1 MRINVESSH
10 PAGRDLE
17 RARLLQ
23 WAYALALVT
32 IFYNTAEGMASV
44 FFGMEDKTI
53 SLFGFG
59 VDSFVEVIS
68 GLGIWHMVRR
78 MRQNG
83 DEAVDRFE
91 RRALQVTGSAFYLLT
106 AGLLITSAA
115 GLYQEHEP
123 DTAFWGIVISLVS
136 ILSMWLL
143 IHYKVK
149 VGRGLQSQAILSDA
163 TCTKVCMQLSL
174 VLLLASA
181 GFELTGIGWFDS
193 VGALVIA
200 GLSFREGREA
210 FEKAK
215 GNAACC
221 CKGGCATVS
230 PGGEIKSVTKITI
243 SNPWGKS
250 IRNNVS
256 LFDIMLHL

>member
-1 MRINVESSH
+1 MQRDVESTLFVNQ
-10 PAGRDLE
+10 GRD

-23 WAYALALVT
+23 WAYALALITV
-32 IFYNTAEGMASV
+32 FYNTAEGMVSV

-53 SLFGFG
+53 ALFGFG
-59 VDSFVEVIS
+59 ADSFVEVIS

-78 MRQNG
+78 MRRNG
-83 DEAVDRFE
+83 DEAADRLE
-91 RRALQVTGSAFYLLT
+91 RLALKVTGSAFYLLT
-106 AGLLITSAA
+106 AGLVITSAA
-115 GLYQEHEP
+115 GLYQGHKP
-123 DTAFWGIVISLVS
+123 DTTFWGIVISLIS

-143 IHYKVK
+143 IHYKVQ
-149 VGRGLQSQAILSDA
+149 VGRGLQSQAILADA
-163 TCTKVCMQLSL
+163 ACTKVCMQLSV

-181 GFELTGIGWFDS
+181 GYELTGIGWFDS

-221 CKGGCATVS
+221 CNNGCAS
-230 PGGEIKSVTKITI
+230 DYSKRHKHSQ
-243 SNPWGKS
+243 S
-250 IRNNVS
+250 
-256 LFDIMLHL
+256 